1 MNLGLRIKKVRQ
13 LLNKSQQ
20 ELADEMKVTKQAI
33 SNIETGKSCAGV
45 NLLSKLL
52 IDYNVNL
59 NYIVAGRGS
68 IFIDSEDSSASLKN
82 SILKEVERMLSERG
96 IN

>member
-1 MNLGLRIKKVRQ
+1 MNPSQRIKQVRQ

-20 ELADEMKVTKQAI
+20 DLADELNVTKQAI
-33 SNIETGKSCAGV
+33 SNIETGKCAPSL

-59 NYIVAGRGS
+59 NYIIANIGE
-68 IFIDSEDSSASLKN
+68 IFLSGNSPNDELKN
-82 SILKEVERMLSERG
+82 SILKEVEKMLEKRG
-96 IN
+96 IK

>member
-1 MNLGLRIKKVRQ
+1 MNIAQRIKKTRL

-20 ELADEMKVTKQAI
+20 ELANELDITKQAI
-33 SNIETGKSCAGV
+33 SNIETGKCSAGV

-59 NYIVAGRGS
+59 NYIIGGVGS
-68 IFIDSEDSSASLKN
+68 VFIENKKTTESLKDT
-82 SILKEVERMLSERG
+82 ILDEVEKLLAERG
-96 IN
+96 IH